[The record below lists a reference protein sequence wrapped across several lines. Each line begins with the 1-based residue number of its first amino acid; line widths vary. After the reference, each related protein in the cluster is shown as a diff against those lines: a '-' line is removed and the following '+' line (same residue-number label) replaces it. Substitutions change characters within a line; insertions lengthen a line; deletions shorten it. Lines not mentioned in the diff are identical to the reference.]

1 MLSSKLKESEKEVG
15 SLKDRLT
22 QEERLKDEYHMSFK
36 RTQFDLDKLQT
47 RHASEKESI
56 TQKLHKTED

>member
-1 MLSSKLKESEKEVG
+1 
-15 SLKDRLT
+15 LT